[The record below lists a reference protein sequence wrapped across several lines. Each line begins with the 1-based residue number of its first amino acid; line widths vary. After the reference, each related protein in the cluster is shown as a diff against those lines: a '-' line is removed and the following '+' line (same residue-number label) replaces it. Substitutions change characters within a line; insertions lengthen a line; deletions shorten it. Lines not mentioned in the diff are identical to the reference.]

1 MSKNESIDKRG
12 IRHSAWVGLLLVI
25 VAAMTLEATSL
36 IQYYF
41 SKSALEQEAT
51 KHAETQLEATRNKI
65 MDVIDQTEA
74 AVRNSLWIAQWC
86 LNVPDSL
93 TRVCYRIVEYNPVI
107 VGSTVALV
115 PGYDRRKPLYAPY
128 VCREADSLAIKTLAT
143 EYYDYPSHEW
153 FIKPIELDSGHWSE
167 PYVDEGGGEILMT
180 TYSIPIKDN
189 NDKTAGVLTGD
200 ISLEWLSDLTGHI
213 KIYPHALSLMIS
225 RTGRWMMS
233 QDKELALQQSVRDI
247 VDQIRE
253 NQDFIDLEAAMYA
266 GKSGR
271 AVLHFQDIKRYVFY
285 APVERTGWSMCI
297 VIPEDDIF
305 GGIRK
310 NDRLV
315 KLLQLVGLLML
326 ILIMRSLAKS
336 QFKYQALNERREKM
350 ENELHIASE
359 IQMAMIPKTFPPFPD
374 RHDLDIAGDI
384 VPAKEVGGDLYD
396 FFLRDDKLFFCV
408 GDVSG
413 KGIPASLVMAVTR
426 SMFRTISARED
437 SPAAIA
443 ASLNNSLSETNETD
457 MFVTFF
463 CGILDLSNGLLRY
476 CNAGH
481 NPPLT
486 LTNVIRELPVEPNLP
501 LGIMSGFEFRE
512 QQTQMHYDDALFLYT
527 DGLSE
532 AENLVHEQFGMERIE
547 AALHGR
553 KDAAGHLKNM
563 QNKVAEFVGEAPQS
577 DDLTM
582 LFLHFLGG
590 NKVSIHQ
597 IALENQVGQI
607 SRLAGFIDE
616 VAQDAKLDSSLA
628 ASLNLA
634 LEEAVTNVV
643 LYAYPKGTQ
652 GTVDITSMLEEG
664 TLTFTISDGGTPFD
678 PTAAPEPDIN
688 ASVEDRPIGGL
699 GIYLV
704 RNIMDSVR
712 YEYKE
717 GKNILSMTKT
727 L

>member
-12 IRHSAWVGLLLVI
+12 IRQSAWVGLLLVF

-65 MDVIDQTEA
+65 MDVIDQTES

-86 LNVPDSL
+86 LDYPDSL
-93 TRVCYRIVEYNPVI
+93 TRVCYRIVDYNPVI

-128 VCREADSLAIKTLAT
+128 VCRDANNLAIKTLAT
-143 EYYDYPSHEW
+143 EDYDYPSQEW
-153 FIKPIELDSGHWSE
+153 FIKPIELDSGYWSE

-180 TYSIPIKDN
+180 TYSIPIKDK

-213 KIYPHALSLMIS
+213 RIYPHALSLMIS

-233 QDKELALQQSVRDI
+233 QDKEVALQQSVRDI

-253 NQDFIDLEAAMYA
+253 NQDYMELEAAMYA

-271 AVLHFQDIKRYVFY
+271 TVLHFQDIKRYVFY

-310 NDRLV
+310 NDRMV

-374 RHDLDIAGDI
+374 RHDLDIAGDL

-396 FFLRDDKLFFCV
+396 FFLRDDKLFFCI

-426 SMFRTISARED
+426 SMFRTISAREN

-443 ASLNNSLSETNETD
+443 SSLNNSLSDTNETD

-463 CGILDLSNGLLRY
+463 CGILDLSTGLLRF

-481 NPPLT
+481 NPPMT
-486 LTNVIRELPVEPNLP
+486 LTDAIRELQVEPNLP
-501 LGIMSGFEFRE
+501 LGIMSGFEFKE
-512 QQTQMHYDDALFLYT
+512 QQMQLHYDDAIFLYT
-527 DGLSE
+527 DGVSE
-532 AENLVHEQFGMERIE
+532 AENILHEQFGMDRIV

-563 QNKVAEFVGEAPQS
+563 QKKVAEFVGDAPQS

-590 NKVSIHQ
+590 TKVSSHQ
-597 IALENQVGQI
+597 ITLDNEVGQL
-607 SRLAGFIDE
+607 SRLAGFINE
-616 VAQDAKLDSSLA
+616 VALDAKMDDSLA

-643 LYAYPKGTQ
+643 LYAYPEGTR
-652 GTVDITSMLEEG
+652 GSVEITSSLEEG
-664 TLTFTISDGGTPFD
+664 TLTFTISDSGKPFD
-678 PTAAPEPDIN
+678 PTVAPDPDIN

-699 GIYLV
+699 GIFLV
-704 RNIMDSVR
+704 RNIMDSVH
-712 YEYKE
+712 YEYKD
-717 GKNILSMTKT
+717 GKNILSMTKK